1 MAVCCFSHDGD
12 KDLTSTLTT
21 ATVPYTYTYI
31 HYILANVSW
40 NVLVVFS
47 RSLSTVTMVLK
58 PKSRCLLHPVPPL
71 PPFCASVHL
80 KKTKLW
86 CWGPSPSGTSRIPHM
101 EREREGHGEYKKR
114 RSCSAMQ
121 QQCAS
126 HGTNRW
132 CRQAAATWSSSSRS
146 FRTRCNWE
154 GSSDY
159 HGGGQEPPPGHCD
172 RMCFIPRALTV
183 PSRHGPKQPPGPTL
197 IIVLT
202 GDNHF
207 FIFTSWGIKSH
218 SSCFFKIIIYEQQQ
232 LLLCIHPGPL
242 KVGPSLRAQ
251 VRTAPPWH
259 TSGRV
264 THYLIM

>member
-1 MAVCCFSHDGD
+1 MPCNNSAHHMARTDDAGRLRPRD
-12 KDLTSTLTT
+12 
-21 ATVPYTYTYI
+21 P
-31 HYILANVSW
+31 
-40 NVLVVFS
+40 
-47 RSLSTVTMVLK
+47 
-58 PKSRCLLHPVPPL
+58 
-71 PPFCASVHL
+71 
-80 KKTKLW
+80 
-86 CWGPSPSGTSRIPHM
+86 
-101 EREREGHGEYKKR
+101 
-114 RSCSAMQ
+114 
-121 QQCAS
+121 
-126 HGTNRW
+126 
-132 CRQAAATWSSSSRS
+132 AAAEASARDATGRDPQII
-146 FRTRCNWE
+146 T
-154 GSSDY
+154 
-159 HGGGQEPPPGHCD
+159 GGGQEPPPGHCD